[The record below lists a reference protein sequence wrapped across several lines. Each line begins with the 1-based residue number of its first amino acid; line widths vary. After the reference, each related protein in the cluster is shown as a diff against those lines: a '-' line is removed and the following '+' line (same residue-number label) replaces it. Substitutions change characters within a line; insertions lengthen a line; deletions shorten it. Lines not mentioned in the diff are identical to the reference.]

1 LGWLTECHPQMFV
14 EMSKE
19 LAAEKGIRNG
29 DRVKVSSA
37 RGEITMAAVVTGRFK
52 PFKMENKTI
61 HQIGM
66 PWHFG
71 WGGLATGDV
80 ANDLTP
86 HVGDANTTIPEY
98 KAFLVDIKKA

>member
-1 LGWLTECHPQMFV
+1 V
-14 EMSKE
+14 
-19 LAAEKGIRNG
+19 
-29 DRVKVSSA
+29 
-37 RGEITMAAVVTGRFK
+37 AVVPARFK
-52 PFKMENKTI
+52 PFKVDGKTV

-71 WGGLATGDV
+71 WRGLATGDV

-98 KAFLVDIKKA
+98 KAFLVDIQKA